1 MHNPLYSVAGLHK
14 KVVLCTGKQPCL
26 FLGNGSES
34 WGSHLYQT
42 GCCDGMDRIPL
53 KRLQRQMLLW
63 KYDFSTV
70 HEEQEKYRWKG
81 VLWGL
86 LRWCPA
92 MEYCVFCWNSRDSF
106 WNPVKEFRCT
116 PAVRGQ
122 THKHGTD
129 RDTFTNLL
137 TDFILIYEFLFPR
150 TYSIFISYIYLFWE
164 YIFTGMR

>member
-53 KRLQRQMLLW
+53 KRLRRQMLLW

-106 WNPVKEFRCT
+106 LEPSEGIPVYSSCPRSNT
-116 PAVRGQ
+116 QAR
-122 THKHGTD
+122 D
-129 RDTFTNLL
+129 RQRHLYKPVDRF
-137 TDFILIYEFLFPR
+137 
-150 TYSIFISYIYLFWE
+150 YSYLWVFVS
-164 YIFTGMR
+164 